1 MIRKIVINNNREE
14 KKKLSPITPLYNDC
28 EQVKNINMLFLNEV
42 FVGSDEIT
50 KTVKKKLSGYKS
62 QDVKKDRYNKKL
74 FISYEDTLEKLVISK
89 LKCHYCRHSVLI
101 MFRDRREKYQWTLDR
116 LDNTLCHSK
125 DNTVISCLECNL
137 QKRRRDEK
145 KFKFSKQMRL
155 IKEN

>member
-1 MIRKIVINNNREE
+1 MIRKIVINKPTEN
-14 KKKLSPITPLYNDC
+14 KKELSKISPLYNDC
-28 EQVKNINMLFLNEV
+28 EQIGNINMLFLNET
-42 FVGSDEIT
+42 FIGSDDII
-50 KTVKKKLSGYKS
+50 KTIKKKLSGYRS
-62 QDVKKDRYNKKL
+62 QDVRKRRFIKKL

-89 LKCHYCRHSVLI
+89 LRCYYCLHSILI
-101 MFRDRREKYQWTLDR
+101 MYRDKREKYQWTLDR
-116 LDNTLCHSK
+116 LDNSLCHSK